1 MSESHSRP
9 EATLYYDGGCPVC
22 AREIAVY
29 QKAEGADRVA
39 FVDVTRCA
47 PAGLGPNLTSNAA
60 LARIHLRLADGRLV
74 SGAEAFAAL
83 WLSLPGWAWLGR
95 VARAPV
101 ILPLLEIGY
110 RVFLKLRRLWRP
122 PISR

>member
-1 MSESHSRP
+1 MKAPSNDP
-9 EATLYYDGGCPVC
+9 EATVYYDGACPVC

-29 QKAEGADRVA
+29 QKAEGADRIA
-39 FVDVTRCA
+39 FVDANICA
-47 PAGLGPNLTSNAA
+47 PASLGPDLSSEAA
-60 LARIHLRLADGRLV
+60 LARIHVRLADGRLV

-95 VARAPV
+95 IARAPIV
-101 ILPLLEIGY
+101 LPVLEIGY
-110 RVFLKLRRLWRP
+110 RGFLKLRRLWRP